1 MKRCFITICLAV
13 LALSAALAQEKKTVP
28 PPPKRAN
35 DGTSLEVTMKFIQ
48 DKLNGIG
55 PVSHVVYYHDTA
67 AGDHLDQPA
76 QRPSLECCRISHQ
89 MSHHLSLGIGRGR
102 EINSGRRP
110 RLLTERHRGSRRETN
125 GARPEESGRSSRPPL
140 VER

>member
-67 AGDHLDQPA
+67 AGDHWTNQLRDQVSNVVAYPIKCHITYHWESVGDGKLIRDA
-76 QRPSLECCRISHQ
+76 DQGFSLKDIEGVAVKQWSK
-89 MSHHLSLGIGRGR
+89 
-102 EINSGRRP
+102 
-110 RLLTERHRGSRRETN
+110 
-125 GARPEESGRSSRPPL
+125 A
-140 VER
+140 